1 MKNFSDVVE
10 DVKELNL
17 DEKEQLSRLLDRLI
31 AEERREEIFFNYQEA
46 RSLESGF
53 QFTDSLEMLKKRLSQ
68 SDKA

>member
-10 DVKELNL
+10 EVKELNL

-31 AEERREEIFFNYQEA
+31 AEERREEIFSNFQDA

-53 QFTDSLEMLKKRLSQ
+53 QFTDSLESLKKRLSH
-68 SDKA
+68 SDED

>member
-10 DVKELNL
+10 EVKELNL
-17 DEKEQLSRLLDRLI
+17 AEKEQLSRLLDRLI
-31 AEERREEIFFNYQEA
+31 AEERREEIYSNFQEA

-68 SDKA
+68 SDEA